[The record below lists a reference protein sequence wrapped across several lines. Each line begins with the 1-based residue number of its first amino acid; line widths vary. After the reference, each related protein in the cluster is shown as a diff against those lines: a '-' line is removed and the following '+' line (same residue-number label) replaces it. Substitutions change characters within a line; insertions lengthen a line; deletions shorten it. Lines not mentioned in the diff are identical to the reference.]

1 MAEITFEAFV
11 EPWTRNTE
19 QHPAWGLKSA
29 ETHSK
34 KNDEGKYET
43 SGRTFRTVKVSR
55 ASGIDLTQFA
65 KGDRI
70 KVEGQEVTETRE
82 HDGKKYYDLVV
93 WAKTVEVA
101 ERGQS
106 QSQPSAP
113 AGDVWANQPSDN
125 PWPDSETPF

>member
-11 EPWTRNTE
+11 EPWTKNTE

-29 ETHSK
+29 ETHRRK
-34 KNDEGKYET
+34 KESSDHEYET
-43 SGRTFRTVKVSR
+43 VGRTFRTVKVSR

-65 KGDRI
+65 KGDRV
-70 KVEGQEVTETRE
+70 KVEGWEVTETRE

-93 WAKTVEVA
+93 WADSVEAA

-106 QSQPSAP
+106 QPSAP
-113 AGDVWANQPSDN
+113 QSAPGDPYA
-125 PWPDSETPF
+125 DSESPF